1 MNRQK
6 QTNNLTNLVGLILI
20 LLAIG
25 ITFMSKSIDV
35 YTITAPFEAVM
46 ETSISGTY
54 LGDKVIERI
63 HQYEAAREAEKLA
76 KELDIDEKEIENPIT
91 EFSKHLSE
99 IPELTKA
106 QEMYIKFQ
114 AFVEKLENSIAEI
127 DNYFVIVVAL
137 LLLFTIKSIVALIPV
152 SATCLVTAIIFP
164 FRTALLINF
173 AGYAL
178 IFTSKYFW
186 GKYIGEGNISK
197 LMKHSEFLWKFIQ
210 NEENGY
216 ATGNPSTLFVL
227 RLVPTVPLNPI
238 SQMYGKMG
246 YNYPKYLLLSLLGTS
261 LKIISFT
268 AIGSNVGDPF
278 SKAFVVPLI
287 TILFVSGFSILAFS
301 IVLYY
306 RNKDE
311 NKKMM
316 V

>member
-6 QTNNLTNLVGLILI
+6 QANKLTNLVGLIMI

-25 ITFMSKSIDV
+25 ITIMSKSIDV
-35 YTITAPFEAVM
+35 YTITAPFEAAI
-46 ETSISGTY
+46 ETNISGTY
-54 LGDKVIERI
+54 IGDKVIDKLHE
-63 HQYEAAREAEKLA
+63 YEAAREAEKLA
-76 KELDIDEKEIENPIT
+76 DELGIDDKETENPVA

-99 IPELTKA
+99 IPELTRA
-106 QEMYIKFQ
+106 QELYIKFQ
-114 AFVEKLENSIAEI
+114 AIIEKMENSIAEI
-127 DNYFVIVVAL
+127 DNYFIIVVSL

-164 FRTALLINF
+164 FKTALLINF

-186 GKYIGEGNISK
+186 GKYIGEGNVSK

-210 NEENGY
+210 SEENGNP
-216 ATGNPSTLFVL
+216 TGNPSTLFVL

-246 YNYPKYLLLSLLGTS
+246 YDFPKYLLLSLLGTS

-278 SKAFVVPLI
+278 SKEFVVPLI
-287 TILFVSGFSILAFS
+287 TILFVSGFSMLAFS
-301 IVLYY
+301 IILYY

-311 NKKMM
+311 TKKMM